1 MRLELRRNLPLK
13 FFSLVLALLVWILTT
28 GESQK
33 IKDLLVPLQ
42 YTRLPEGLAISGEA
56 PDQVSLRIQAP
67 EPILQRITEDQVD
80 ASLDLSRLQPG
91 EQYLTLS
98 PDRFHVPGATVIRV
112 EPQVL
117 PIRIVRRA
125 EKVVPVV
132 PRIEGKPPE
141 GYEVVDYRVDPA
153 TVAVVG
159 PEDAVREVRR
169 ATTGSIPVGDLTASR
184 EIQVHPIPEADGSL
198 GVRLRDPDRQVT
210 VRVGI
215 REKEVRR
222 VLRDVPVRIRG
233 DAPAARLKPES
244 IDVKVSGPA
253 TLVNSLDRGNLLVEL
268 HLSGLAPREKEY
280 RIVPRVT
287 LVGLSA
293 ARAGEVLAEPASRSI
308 AVWIGPRPS
317 ERP

>member
-1 MRLELRRNLPLK
+1 MRLDLRRNMALK

-42 YTRLPEGLAISGEA
+42 YTRLPPGLAISGEA
-56 PDQVSLRIQAP
+56 PDKVSLRIQAP

-80 ASLDLSRLQPG
+80 ASVDLSHIRPG
-91 EQYLTLS
+91 DQYLTLS
-98 PDRFHVPGATVIRV
+98 PDRFHVSGATVIRV

-117 PIRIVRRA
+117 PIRIVRQA
-125 EKVVPVV
+125 EKRVPVV
-132 PRIEGKPPE
+132 PRIEGRPPE

-159 PEDAVREVRR
+159 PEDAVREVHR
-169 ATTGSIPVGDLTASR
+169 ATTGSIPVDDLTASR
-184 EIQVHPIPEADGSL
+184 EIKVHPIPEANGSS
-198 GVRLRDPDRQVT
+198 GVRLRDAGRQVT
-210 VRVGI
+210 VHVGI
-215 REKEVRR
+215 REKVIQR
-222 VLRDVPVRIRG
+222 VLRNVPVRLRG
-233 DAPAARLKPES
+233 DAPGARLRPES

-253 TLVNSLDRGNLLVEL
+253 TLVNALDRGNLVAEI

-280 RIVPRVT
+280 RVVPRVT
-287 LVGLSA
+287 LVGLPPGSA
-293 ARAGEVLAEPASRSI
+293 GGVIVEPASLSI
-308 AVWIGPRPS
+308 AVWIGPHPS

>member
-1 MRLELRRNLPLK
+1 MRLDLRRNMALK

-42 YTRLPEGLAISGEA
+42 YTQLPAGLAISGDA
-56 PDQVSLRIQAP
+56 PDKVSLRIQAP

-80 ASLDLSRLQPG
+80 ARVDLSQLQPG
-91 EQYLTLS
+91 DQYLTLS
-98 PDRFHVPGATVIRV
+98 PDRFRVSGATVIRV

-117 PIRIVRRA
+117 PIRIVRQA
-125 EKVVPVV
+125 EKEVPVV
-132 PRIEGKPPE
+132 PRIEGRPPE

-159 PEDAVREVRR
+159 PEDAVREVHR

-184 EIQVHPIPEADGSL
+184 EIKVHPIPEADGSL
-198 GVRLRDPDRQVT
+198 GVRLR
-210 VRVGI
+210 
-215 REKEVRR
+215 
-222 VLRDVPVRIRG
+222 G
-233 DAPAARLKPES
+233 DAPGARLKPES
-244 IDVKVSGPA
+244 IDVRVSGPA
-253 TLVNSLDRGNLLVEL
+253 TLVGLPPGSAGAVLV
-268 HLSGLAPREKEY
+268 
-280 RIVPRVT
+280 
-287 LVGLSA
+287 
-293 ARAGEVLAEPASRSI
+293 EPASRSI